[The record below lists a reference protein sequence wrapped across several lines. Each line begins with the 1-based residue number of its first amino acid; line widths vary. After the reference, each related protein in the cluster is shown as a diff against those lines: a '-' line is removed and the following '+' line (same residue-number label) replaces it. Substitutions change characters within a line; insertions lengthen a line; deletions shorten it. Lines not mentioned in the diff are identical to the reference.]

1 MADLVS
7 QMTKEELR
15 LMIDEALEQKLIEL
29 FGYPDEGLE
38 LRDEVR
44 DFLFRQREVV
54 ARGELG
60 RPLDE
65 VAKELGIY

>member
-1 MADLVS
+1 MAELVS

-15 LMIDEALEQKLIEL
+15 MLIDEALERKLIEL
-29 FGYPDEGLE
+29 FGDPDEGLE

-44 DFLFRQREVV
+44 DFLIRQREVV

-65 VAKELGIY
+65 VAKELGID